1 MVPLESVENLED
13 VARATLREI
22 NEDFELM
29 SAVEISFSLQMSVPE
44 DAMILFSADEA
55 VLEEIGRTEV
65 QKAREKI
72 SFLTTFRVT
81 YSFEKQ
87 SNFRCD
93 VYGMKNS
100 NYQSLFRQSHLGFAK
115 FAIHEIVCCPSKN
128 LTKPIG
134 KECSINI
141 YAEELSKL
149 KHKLKFLVGV
159 DCKRANG
166 IYSIRVSRISQ
177 ERNIPIYVT
186 EGVERIPCGNK

>member
-1 MVPLESVENLED
+1 MIPLESVENLED

-29 SAVEISFSLQMSVPE
+29 SAVEISFSLQMSAPE

-87 SNFRCD
+87 SKLRCD

-100 NYQSLFRQSHLGFAK
+100 NYQSLFRQNHLGFAK
-115 FAIHEIVCCPSKN
+115 FAIHEIVCCPNKN
-128 LTKPIG
+128 LNKPIG
-134 KECSINI
+134 KDCSINI
-141 YAEELSKL
+141 YAEELSRL
-149 KHKLKFLVGV
+149 KHKLKFVVGV

-177 ERNIPIYVT
+177 ERNIPVYVT
-186 EGVERIPCGNK
+186 EGIERIPCGN